1 MKEKK
6 SRSSTSMQVPLKDTT
21 VLLLLLKQVMSHVRY
36 SREPAMEIMAIT
48 FCYYK
53 ITIIIIESSAIIE
66 ELEIR
71 TPRTRG
77 KTGNNR

>member
-1 MKEKK
+1 
-6 SRSSTSMQVPLKDTT
+6 
-21 VLLLLLKQVMSHVRY
+21 
-36 SREPAMEIMAIT
+36 MEIMAIT

>member
-6 SRSSTSMQVPLKDTT
+6 IKVQHQHAGTFKRHYYSTLVAET
-21 VLLLLLKQVMSHVRY
+21 SHVRY
-36 SREPAMEIMAIT
+36 GREPAMEIMAIT

-53 ITIIIIESSAIIE
+53 ITVIIIESSTIIG

-77 KTGNNR
+77 KMGNNR